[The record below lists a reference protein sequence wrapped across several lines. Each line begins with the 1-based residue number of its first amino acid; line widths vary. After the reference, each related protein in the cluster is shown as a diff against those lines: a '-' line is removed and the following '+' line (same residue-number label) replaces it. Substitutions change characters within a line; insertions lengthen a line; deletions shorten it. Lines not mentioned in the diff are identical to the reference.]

1 MSKRKVEGWKGEGRE
16 QGGGSRKGVGVQ
28 QRNRILVPE
37 PLPLHSPLFCSKPQT
52 KVFPLC
58 ILATV
63 STAVTKQLDKSN
75 LREKGSF
82 WPPVCGYSLS
92 W

>member
-1 MSKRKVEGWKGEGRE
+1 MGEVGKGLGC
-16 QGGGSRKGVGVQ
+16 K
-28 QRNRILVPE
+28 QRNRILVDRG

-52 KVFPLC
+52 KVLPLC

-63 STAVTKQLDKSN
+63 STAVIKQLDKSN

-82 WPPVCGYSLS
+82 WLPVCGYSLS